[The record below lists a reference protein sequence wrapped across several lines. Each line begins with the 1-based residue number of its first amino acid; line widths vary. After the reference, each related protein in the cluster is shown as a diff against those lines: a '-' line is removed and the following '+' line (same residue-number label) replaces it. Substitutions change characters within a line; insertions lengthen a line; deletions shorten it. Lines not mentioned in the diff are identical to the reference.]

1 MRIGELGKRAQVPP
15 KTIRYYEEIGL
26 LPMPPRTPGGY
37 RDYDDTA
44 VDRLSFIKAAQSIG
58 LTLGEIREILAFRDR
73 GEIPCGHVAALIE
86 ARAGDLSRHIKA
98 LQRMRAD
105 LRRLADEA
113 RRLPATPPGTF
124 CHIIESLDP
133 AERRRQVSLPPV
145 VGSRDPDDAS

>member
-1 MRIGELGKRAQVPP
+1 MRIGELGERAQVPP
-15 KTIRYYEEIGL
+15 KTLRYYEQIGL

-73 GEIPCGHVAALIE
+73 GEIPCGHVVALIE
-86 ARAGDLSRHIKA
+86 ARARDLSRHILA

-105 LRRLADEA
+105 LRRLAEEA
-113 RRLPATPPGTF
+113 RRLPATLPGTF
-124 CHIIESLDP
+124 CHIIESLGP
-133 AERRRQVSLPPV
+133 VKGRGRVSLPPI
-145 VGSRDPDDAS
+145 GSRDPEDAS